1 MKSSKIDDIMLEIYR
16 ALYKEA
22 SPSVDIDEL
31 IKSGETKKEGFF
43 NNYYLEDSR
52 QEEIIRDILK
62 TKKVS
67 KHYKDLIYR
76 SIILGAAPTGFKRD
90 E

>member
-1 MKSSKIDDIMLEIYR
+1 MLEIYR

-22 SPSVDIDEL
+22 TPSADIDEL
-31 IKSGETKKEGFF
+31 IASGESKKEGFF

-67 KHYKDLIYR
+67 KNYKDLIYR
-76 SIILGAAPTGFKRD
+76 SIILGAAPTGFKKD

>member
-1 MKSSKIDDIMLEIYR
+1 MKANKIDEIMLEIYR

-22 SPSVDIDEL
+22 TPSVDIDEL
-31 IKSGETKKEGFF
+31 IKSGEIKKEGFF

-52 QEEIIRDILK
+52 QEKIIEAVLK

-67 KHYKDLIYR
+67 KYYKDLITR
-76 SIILGAAPTGFKRD
+76 SVILGASPTGVKK
-90 E
+90 

>member
-1 MKSSKIDDIMLEIYR
+1 MLEIYR

-43 NNYYLEDSR
+43 NNYYLENSR
-52 QEEIIRDILK
+52 QEEIIGGILK
-62 TKKVS
+62 PKKIQ
-67 KHYKDLIYR
+67 KYYKDLIRR
-76 SIILGAAPTGFKRD
+76 SIMLGAAPTGFKK
-90 E
+90 

>member
-1 MKSSKIDDIMLEIYR
+1 MRANKIDEIMLEIYR

-22 SPSVDIDEL
+22 TPSANIDEL
-31 IKSGETKKEGFF
+31 IASGKSKKEGFF

-67 KHYKDLIYR
+67 KYYKKLIYR
-76 SIILGAAPTGFKRD
+76 SIILGAAPTGFKKI
-90 E
+90 

>member
-1 MKSSKIDDIMLEIYR
+1 MKTSKINEIMLEIYR

-22 SPSVDIDEL
+22 TPSADIDEL
-31 IKSGETKKEGFF
+31 IASGESKKEGFF

-67 KHYKDLIYR
+67 KNYKDLIYR
-76 SIILGAAPTGFKRD
+76 SIILGAAPTGFKKD

>member
-1 MKSSKIDDIMLEIYR
+1 MLEIYR

-22 SPSVDIDEL
+22 TPSADIDEL
-31 IKSGETKKEGFF
+31 IVSGESKKEGFF

-67 KHYKDLIYR
+67 KNYKDLIYR
-76 SIILGAAPTGFKRD
+76 SIILGAAPTGFKKD